1 MKKLSTAFYIIRNA
15 KTYMSASS
23 LILIYYAFFNSAM
36 SHGIIFYF
44 GGTCRIVPQFLA
56 CKKGQ
61 VELWK
66 DVGIDFNVQIYLR
79 NYKFCL

>member
-36 SHGIIFYF
+36 SHGIIFWGNLSHSSTIF
-44 GGTCRIVPQFLA
+44 SMQKRASRIMEGCGNRF
-56 CKKGQ
+56 
-61 VELWK
+61 
-66 DVGIDFNVQIYLR
+66 
-79 NYKFCL
+79 